1 MNILVTGALGY
12 IGSHASLE
20 LIRQNYNLVLVDNLF
35 NSERKVL
42 SKIEKLTF
50 KKIRFEKLDI
60 RNFSQIKSLLYEN
73 KIDAVIHF
81 AGLKSIEESF
91 IESEEYFDVNVNG
104 TSSLIKA
111 MNEVMEKK
119 IFIFSSSACVYGQ
132 PKYLPIDENHTLFP
146 MNPYGSNKLEIE
158 QNLIDIHKKERNWNI
173 ISLRYFNPVGSEDS
187 FTLGENSKKN
197 SQNLMPHITKV
208 ALKKDDYF
216 KVYGKD
222 YETKD
227 GTGVRDYIHIMD
239 LIDGHISALRFLK
252 NKEEYMDF
260 INLGTGKGYSV
271 IEILETFKKVNS
283 IEVPYKFYPR
293 REGDAA
299 SSFADNSKAK
309 KFLNWKPKRSL
320 EDMCKSAWE
329 YQKNI

>member
-1 MNILVTGALGY
+1 
-12 IGSHASLE
+12 
-20 LIRQNYNLVLVDNLF
+20 
-35 NSERKVL
+35 
-42 SKIEKLTF
+42 
-50 KKIRFEKLDI
+50 
-60 RNFSQIKSLLYEN
+60 
-73 KIDAVIHF
+73 
-81 AGLKSIEESF
+81 
-91 IESEEYFDVNVNG
+91 
-104 TSSLIKA
+104 
-111 MNEVMEKK
+111 
-119 IFIFSSSACVYGQ
+119 
-132 PKYLPIDENHTLFP
+132 